1 MGLWANLFRQ
11 AGRGE
16 LAVLTPGK
24 CYPADYEGATAPDFP
39 NLGLTRA
46 VSDPNVT
53 IELSDIIGRGTTTT
67 EGGDNTG
74 GSKPTIVLIYS
85 NC

>member
-16 LAVLTPGK
+16 LALLTPGK
-24 CYPADYEGATAPDFP
+24 CYPADEGATAPDFP
-39 NLGLTRA
+39 DLGSILA
-46 VSDPNVT
+46 VSDPSVT
-53 IELSDIIGRGTTTT
+53 IELSDIVGGTTT
-67 EGGDNTG
+67 GGTG